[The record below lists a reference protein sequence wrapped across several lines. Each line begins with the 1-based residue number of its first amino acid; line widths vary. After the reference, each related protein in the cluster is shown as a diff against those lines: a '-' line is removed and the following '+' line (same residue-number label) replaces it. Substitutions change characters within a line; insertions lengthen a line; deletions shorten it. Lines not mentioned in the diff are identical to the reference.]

1 MYAVIVG
8 NFIFHALGM
17 SLSGSSYSYHLLPTI
32 FTLILTLFFHKP
44 QISSLIKKNFVEM
57 EDRFNLSILFLST

>member
-44 QISSLIKKNFVEM
+44 QISSLIKKISSKWRT
-57 EDRFNLSILFLST
+57 DSTSAFFF